1 MATKQSYRHP
11 PSVAEGDMRDGRE
24 HLVRKLF
31 ALRSRLVGYRPEKH
45 YMRGP
50 GPRTLSKLGEAYRD
64 AIEGDI
70 AARIPDEWVVLV
82 ESIGQRER
90 DN

>member
-1 MATKQSYRHP
+1 
-11 PSVAEGDMRDGRE
+11 MRDGRE

-50 GPRTLSKLGEAYRD
+50 GPKTLSKLGEAYRE
-64 AIEGDI
+64 AMEADI
-70 AARIPDEWVVLV
+70 RARIPDEWVMLV
-82 ESIGQRER
+82 ESIGRRER
-90 DN
+90 NN